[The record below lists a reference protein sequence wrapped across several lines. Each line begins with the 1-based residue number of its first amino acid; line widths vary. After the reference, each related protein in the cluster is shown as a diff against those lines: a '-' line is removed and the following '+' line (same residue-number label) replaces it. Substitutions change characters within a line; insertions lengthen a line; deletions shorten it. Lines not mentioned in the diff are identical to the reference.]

1 MTIRIPRSCGSG
13 SWDSCGSL
21 PAQRPSLVAAVENL
35 GTFSSFTRQDRAAQ
49 HKALP
54 ESAPHVP
61 FAMPTEI
68 TCLEVIGSGSQG
80 VVFKGEAIPKWHLL
94 LPPPPH
100 TTTTTTRLTAC
111 RCSRVPLGLPKPQ
124 RPSGN
129 APAVTATSSL
139 RAACPRSCC
148 VADVRLLLLHAPR
161 APAPARGP
169 RAPATAPRPWWHPPP
184 RSAWHS
190 AGPHPGRAPRP
201 RPRPRP
207 PCPSPPLLR
216 QGG

>member
-100 TTTTTTRLTAC
+100 TTTTTTTTYHHHYHHYLA
-111 RCSRVPLGLPKPQ
+111 SRQQPTHSPRMDPHNLPH
-124 RPSGN
+124 N
-129 APAVTATSSL
+129 ASFQAHTFV
-139 RAACPRSCC
+139 
-148 VADVRLLLLHAPR
+148 
-161 APAPARGP
+161 
-169 RAPATAPRPWWHPPP
+169 
-184 RSAWHS
+184 
-190 AGPHPGRAPRP
+190 
-201 RPRPRP
+201 
-207 PCPSPPLLR
+207 
-216 QGG
+216 